1 MSVEMRP
8 LIVSL
13 PKRLNQMGLILYGK
27 QQWAEG
33 GRGGSCSEQ
42 IDYLD
47 GVIKIYTVDKH

>member
-1 MSVEMRP
+1 MRP